1 MTMWAQ
7 DRQQR
12 ILLLLA
18 AQRQLST
25 EHLARELQISRETLR
40 RDLVGLEDAGKL
52 SRVHGGVTLAG
63 PREEVSFTA
72 PRAVHH
78 AEQKRMAA
86 AASELVR
93 PGECCFIEAG
103 SATAALARVLASV
116 PDLAVITNSLE
127 VASIMRA
134 GRTDADV
141 TLLGGQVAEED
152 SATYGE
158 LTLQMVGQFS
168 ADIAVLAPA
177 ALHGE
182 QGAMSRNTS
191 QAALGRAMVAR
202 AGRLIM
208 LADSAKLGQT
218 SRAVLAKCDD
228 IDVLVT
234 DTNADQAKLDALAA
248 AGVGRILT
256 A

>member
-72 PRAVHH
+72 PRTVQH
-78 AEQKRMAA
+78 AELKRMAA
-86 AASELVR
+86 VASELVR

-116 PDLAVITNSLE
+116 PDIAVITNSIE

-141 TLLGGQVAEED
+141 ILLGGQVAEENP
-152 SATYGE
+152 ATYGE
-158 LTLQMVGQFS
+158 LTLQMVEQFS
-168 ADIAVLAPA
+168 ADIAILSPA
-177 ALHGE
+177 SVHGE
-182 QGAMSRNTS
+182 QGAMSRNAS
-191 QAALGRAMVAR
+191 QAAVGRAMVSR
-202 AGRLIM
+202 SGRLIM
-208 LADSAKLGQT
+208 LADSGKIGQT

-234 DTNADQAKLDALAA
+234 DSNAEQAALDALTA